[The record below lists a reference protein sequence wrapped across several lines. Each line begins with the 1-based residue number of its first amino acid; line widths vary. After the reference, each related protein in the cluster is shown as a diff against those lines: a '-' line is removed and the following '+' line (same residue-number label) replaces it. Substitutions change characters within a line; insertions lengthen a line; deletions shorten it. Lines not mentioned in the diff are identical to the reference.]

1 MNIKAEALEFNEAF
15 TRAYDVLEN
24 TERHVFVSG
33 KAGTGKSTLLEYFRS
48 RTLKEIAVL
57 APTGVAAVNVR
68 GQTIHSFFQFR
79 LDVTPDTVPLMKV
92 RRQRRRLYAKLQTLV
107 IDEISMVRADLLDCV
122 DVFLRLHG
130 RRPEKPFGGVQMVFF
145 GDLYQLPPVVRA
157 GEEDLFAAETP
168 REGYPTPY
176 FFSSRAVRDEAFDWV
191 YVELTKVYRQRQDYF
206 VKLLNRV
213 RDNSLREEHLRFL
226 NQRCRPAEGRD
237 RQDFYVYLSPTN
249 AMVDRINRQKLARL
263 TSEEVILEGCV
274 EGDFPEK
281 DLPAKPLLA
290 LKEGAQ
296 VMLLNNDPSGRWVNG
311 SIGRVMGLEG
321 GISSREAITVIL
333 SDGRIEEVKPFKWEA
348 YQFFFNEDT
357 LAIESRSVG
366 SFTQYPLALA
376 WAITIH
382 KSQGK
387 TFDRVI
393 LDLGAGTFAHG
404 QLYVALSRC
413 TDFDGLILR
422 RPVRRDDVI
431 LDERVV
437 QFMRRLVQTQGDGDE
452 RND

>member
-1 MNIKAEALEFNEAF
+1 MNITAEALDFNASF
-15 TRAYDVLEN
+15 THAYDVLEN
-24 TERHVFVSG
+24 SRQNVFVSG

-79 LDVTPDTVPLMKV
+79 PDVTPDTVPLMKV

-122 DVFLRLHG
+122 DVFLRLHA
-130 RRPEKPFGGVQMVFF
+130 RRPDRPFGGVQMVFF
-145 GDLYQLPPVVRA
+145 GDLYQLPPVVRT
-157 GEEDLFAAETP
+157 GEEGLFGTETM
-168 REGYPTPY
+168 RDGYATPY

-226 NQRCRPAEGRD
+226 NQRCRPRKTRD
-237 RQDFYVYLSPTN
+237 PQDFYVYLSPTN
-249 AMVDRINRQKLARL
+249 AMVDRINRRRLSRL
-263 TSEEVILEGCV
+263 TSEEVVLEGHV

-281 DLPAKPLLA
+281 DLPAKRSLA
-290 LKEGAQ
+290 VREGAQ

-311 SIGRVMGLEG
+311 SIGRVVGLEG
-321 GISSREAITVIL
+321 GVSSREAVTVLL
-333 SDGRIEEVKPFKWEA
+333 SDGRVEEVRPFTWEA
-348 YQFFFNEDT
+348 YRFFFNEDT

-387 TFDRVI
+387 TFEKVI

-413 TDFDGLILR
+413 ADFDGLILR

-437 QFMRRLVQTQGDGDE
+437 RFMRRLAQTQGEGNE
-452 RND
+452 RDD